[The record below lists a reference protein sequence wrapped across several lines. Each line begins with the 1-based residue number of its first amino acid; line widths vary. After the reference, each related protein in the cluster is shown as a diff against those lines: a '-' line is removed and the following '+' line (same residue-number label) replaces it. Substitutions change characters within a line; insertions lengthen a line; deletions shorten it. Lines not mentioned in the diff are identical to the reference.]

1 MQIVIEHF
9 SRMLLAAAW
18 FACGGG
24 IFALL
29 IALIIRLYPEP
40 TTDTLIHSVIFAA
53 LVTGVVGMMPGTCIL
68 NLRCVRSG
76 LVAALLG
83 ICVAIVSF
91 ELSVLILLV
100 LLYPVIWVNM
110 LLAMIVGISIM
121 WGWLAAFSGGIAGW
135 LLFYVREPIISKLQ
149 LP

>member
-1 MQIVIEHF
+1 
-9 SRMLLAAAW
+9 
-18 FACGGG
+18 
-24 IFALL
+24 
-29 IALIIRLYPEP
+29 
-40 TTDTLIHSVIFAA
+40 
-53 LVTGVVGMMPGTCIL
+53 
-68 NLRCVRSG
+68 VRSG

-121 WGWLAAFSGGIAGW
+121 WGWLAAFAGGIAGW